1 MSRRETFSNRDIEV
15 KPSARAK
22 KSSTSPPPSRKRSR
36 RSTATE
42 RATRS
47 SLPAFI
53 EPCLATLVAKPPE
66 GDQWVHEIKFDGYRI
81 EARIDNGD
89 IKLLTRKGLDW
100 THRFGNIPRL
110 LDKLPSDTAL
120 IDGEIVVEDSEGHSS
135 FTALAE
141 ALKSGQA
148 DRFVL
153 HCFDLLHL
161 DGKDLTASPLKERK
175 AVLHRLLAR
184 TAKAGQIRYSEHLE
198 GDGGRVL
205 AEACRLGLEGVVSK
219 HADRPYRSG
228 RNGDWLKSKCVQ
240 TDEFVIVGYLPSNV
254 SANAVGALVVGYYER
269 RQLMYAGRVGT
280 GFSNKVATELYSR
293 LRPLRVGD
301 PPIASTLTRL
311 QRKDVV
317 WVRPALV
324 AQIEYRAWT
333 ADQLLRHAAFKGLR
347 EDKPAREVR
356 RPVVKQIKP

>member
-1 MSRRETFSNRDIEV
+1 
-15 KPSARAK
+15 
-22 KSSTSPPPSRKRSR
+22 
-36 RSTATE
+36 
-42 RATRS
+42 
-47 SLPAFI
+47 
-53 EPCLATLVAKPPE
+53 
-66 GDQWVHEIKFDGYRI
+66 
-81 EARIDNGD
+81 
-89 IKLLTRKGLDW
+89 
-100 THRFGNIPRL
+100 
-110 LDKLPSDTAL
+110 
-120 IDGEIVVEDSEGHSS
+120 
-135 FTALAE
+135 
-141 ALKSGQA
+141 
-148 DRFVL
+148 VL
-153 HCFDLLHL
+153 Q
-161 DGKDLTASPLKERK
+161 
-175 AVLHRLLAR
+175 RLLAK
-184 TAKAGQIRYSEHLE
+184 TTKAGQIRYSEHVE

-205 AEACRLGLEGVVSK
+205 AEACRLGLEGIISK

-333 ADQLLRHAAFKGLR
+333 ADQLLRHAAFKGIR

-356 RPVVKQIKP
+356 RPVVKQVKP